1 MAKHV
6 YENKLEENLF
16 KRFLIKIRDSLI
28 LFSKNKKAVFGAI
41 IMLFFL
47 FMLVVLTRIMPFDS
61 SVDPFHALEPPS
73 MDHWFGTDDLGR
85 DILRRLVAGSRSV
98 LSIAFLTGLFS
109 IFLGVVLGLVSG
121 LVGGWVDKVI
131 MMISNLFLTVPSFP
145 IMLALASVLTI
156 SNSLYFALLLSV
168 WSWAG
173 LARAIRSQVISI
185 KERDFIQI
193 CKVMNLSNV
202 HVIFRE
208 IMPNIASY
216 IAVNFIMIMR
226 NAITASVGIMM
237 LGVASYDPTNW
248 GAMLNNAQAFIIN
261 KDAVMLWL
269 SPILFITLFQCGV
282 VCLANGLDEVLNP
295 RLRKL

>member
-41 IMLFFL
+41 IMLLFL

-121 LVGGWVDKVI
+121 LVGGWLDKVI